1 MNTKLPCEFRPTVC
15 FMQFVCFPAYF
26 LHQLSTIMTADRE
39 LVERQWWGG
48 ICRIFKRGAWHPF
61 GRGGWEVREIRD
73 EIAAQVVDREWTR
86 TLKATNI
93 PPFSVVNLGLTNT
106 LNENHTEL
114 NFFELPFMKFWW
126 EKLCTLSRK
135 PQWSQIKTKAE

>member
-1 MNTKLPCEFRPTVC
+1 MENLLRDSDEEEF
-15 FMQFVCFPAYF
+15 
-26 LHQLSTIMTADRE
+26 
-39 LVERQWWGG
+39 
-48 ICRIFKRGAWHPF
+48 CRIFKRGAWHPF

-93 PPFSVVNLGLTNT
+93 PTFSVVNLGLTNT

-114 NFFELPFMKFWW
+114 NFFELP
-126 EKLCTLSRK
+126 SRNFGERN
-135 PQWSQIKTKAE
+135 QLIHSAESRSDARSKRKQNNFLTSALLVLV